1 MAEVKSAGVP
11 SAVVGIDPEEL
22 VLRFQTGIWR
32 YLRAMG
38 ATPSEADDL
47 TQDTF
52 VAVLQKGFE
61 HYGNSAT
68 KAYLRRCARNFF
80 ISLKRRQGREVVS
93 EDLELF
99 DRTWDQWSK
108 NDNGEE
114 AIDALKEC
122 FDQLTE
128 RARLALSLR
137 FREKQTRSVIA
148 EELGITE
155 HGAKNLMQ
163 RAKQK
168 LRDCVIEKV
177 GRDELGR

>member
-1 MAEVKSAGVP
+1 M
-11 SAVVGIDPEEL
+11 
-22 VLRFQTGIWR
+22 VLRFQAGIWR

-52 VAVLQKGFE
+52 VAVLQRGFE

-99 DRTWDQWSK
+99 DRTWEQWSK
-108 NDNGEE
+108 NDNGE
-114 AIDALKEC
+114 DALSALKDC
-122 FDQLTE
+122 FEQLTE
-128 RARLALSLR
+128 RARQALSLR
-137 FREKQTRSVIA
+137 FRDKQTRAFIA
-148 EELGITE
+148 EELAISE

-168 LRDCVIEKV
+168 LRDCVLARLQGTK
-177 GRDELGR
+177 L

>member
-1 MAEVKSAGVP
+1 MANVKPVDTPFAI
-11 SAVVGIDPEEL
+11 VGIEPDEL

-32 YLRAMG
+32 YLRAIG

-52 VAVLQKGFE
+52 VAVLRSGFE

-80 ISLKRRQGREVVS
+80 ISMKRRQGREVLS
-93 EDLELF
+93 EELELI
-99 DRTWDQWSK
+99 DRTWEQWSK
-108 NDNGEE
+108 NDNGDD
-114 AIDALKEC
+114 ALDALKEC
-122 FDQLTE
+122 FEVLTE

-137 FREKQTRSVIA
+137 FREKQTRASIA
-148 EELGITE
+148 EELKISE

-168 LRDCVIEKV
+168 LRDCVMTKLE
-177 GRDELGR
+177 GELR

>member
-1 MAEVKSAGVP
+1 MFEVKSAGVP
-11 SAVVGIDPEEL
+11 SLVIGIDAEEL
-22 VLRFQTGIWR
+22 VLRFQAGIWR

-80 ISLKRRQGREVVS
+80 ISLKRRQKREVVC

-108 NDNGEE
+108 SDNGEE
-114 AIDALKEC
+114 AIDALREC
-122 FDQLTE
+122 FEQLAD

-137 FREKQTRSVIA
+137 FREKQTRAVIA

-168 LRDCVIEKV
+168 LHDCVLEKMCRNES
-177 GRDELGR
+177 GR

>member
-38 ATPSEADDL
+38 
-47 TQDTF
+47 

-122 FDQLTE
+122 FDLLTE

-168 LRDCVIEKV
+168 LRDCVVEKV
-177 GRDELGR
+177 GRSELGR

>member
-1 MAEVKSAGVP
+1 MAEVKPADQSSALK
-11 SAVVGIDPEEL
+11 GIEPDEL
-22 VLRFQTGIWR
+22 VLRFQAGIWR

-99 DRTWDQWSK
+99 DRTWEQWSK
-108 NDNGEE
+108 NDNGE
-114 AIDALKEC
+114 DALSALKDC
-122 FDQLTE
+122 FEQLTE
-128 RARLALSLR
+128 RARQALSLR
-137 FREKQTRSVIA
+137 FRDKQTRAFIA
-148 EELGITE
+148 EELAISE

-168 LRDCVIEKV
+168 LRDCVLARLQGTK
-177 GRDELGR
+177 L

>member
-1 MAEVKSAGVP
+1 MKPADQSSALK
-11 SAVVGIDPEEL
+11 GIEPDEL
-22 VLRFQTGIWR
+22 VLRFQAGIWR

-99 DRTWDQWSK
+99 DRTWEQWSK
-108 NDNGEE
+108 NDNGE
-114 AIDALKEC
+114 DALSALKDC
-122 FDQLTE
+122 FEQLTE
-128 RARLALSLR
+128 RARQALSLR
-137 FREKQTRSVIA
+137 FRDKQTRAFIA
-148 EELGITE
+148 EELAISE

-163 RAKQK
+163 RAKKQLK
-168 LRDCVIEKV
+168 TCIEGKMP
-177 GRDELGR
+177 